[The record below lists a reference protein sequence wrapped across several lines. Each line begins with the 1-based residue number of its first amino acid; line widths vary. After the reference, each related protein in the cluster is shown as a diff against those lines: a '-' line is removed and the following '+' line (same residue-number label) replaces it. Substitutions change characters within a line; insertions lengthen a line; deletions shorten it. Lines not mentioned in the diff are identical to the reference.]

1 MRNHVRTSKWSD
13 KPASKEDIQLQA
25 RMKAKLLGFL
35 EQPERV
41 LQIYRKED
49 QTIQARYDR
58 AIAHH
63 RALRFDVAIDE
74 IDRLIADY
82 PDDPYFHET
91 KGQILFENGQLI
103 DALPYYEAANRY
115 LPNQPVLM
123 FELARLGI
131 ELDDPALLE
140 NSILALEHIVR
151 VETDNN
157 AAWWLLSIGYG
168 RAGRLADSALASG
181 EQAILEGRVKD
192 AIFQAERAAR
202 SASTGSPIWLRAKEL
217 EEVATRRRNRP
228 GR

>member
-1 MRNHVRTSKWSD
+1 
-13 KPASKEDIQLQA
+13 
-25 RMKAKLLGFL
+25 
-35 EQPERV
+35 
-41 LQIYRKED
+41 
-49 QTIQARYDR
+49 
-58 AIAHH
+58 
-63 RALRFDVAIDE
+63 
-74 IDRLIADY
+74 
-82 PDDPYFHET
+82 
-91 KGQILFENGQLI
+91 
-103 DALPYYEAANRY
+103 
-115 LPNQPVLM
+115 M

-202 SASTGSPIWLRAKEL
+202 SASTGSPIWLRAKDL